1 MPTVQARKKGLPTMA
16 AKYRVG
22 VIASGRIA
30 REHTEIAAS
39 AGNILLTSVEKTILL

>member
-1 MPTVQARKKGLPTMA
+1 MAAKKSAAKSKARGKSK

-30 REHTEIAAS
+30 R
-39 AGNILLTSVEKTILL
+39 